1 MKFQLTL
8 LLAVIIGVSACNAP
22 KQDNTIAISGKV
34 KFPDNKYKMYITQ
47 YRDGEK
53 IVTDSFKLNDDGTYA
68 YNMKVDQPGEY
79 NLDCQKWQRVSFWA
93 EDEDLNIDFRGQD
106 TAKIKIKNPPYVYI
120 NGGDNNEVMNHL
132 NFQNYRSYQVMIG
145 MSQAVYHATK
155 ELDGEVYGQVSGK
168 LYGVIGDD
176 DDARIRYMAKEYAD
190 RNSVLAVI
198 SRLRDKTDKA
208 LIDETLET
216 LKKANPNYPPL
227 LKYIKDKEDARA
239 AAEKVKIGSVA
250 PHFSYPTP
258 DGTMVTP
265 SDFKGKL
272 LVIDFWASWCG
283 PCRNEIPHLK
293 EVYEKYHEQGVEV
306 LSVSIDKKEK
316 DWLKALSEENM
327 AWPQILAPKAGKQT
341 MKDYQFSGIPF
352 IIILDKEGK
361 IVAKQLRGK
370 KIDEKLDELLAK

>member
-8 LLAVIIGVSACNAP
+8 LLAFIIGFSACNTI
-22 KQDNTIAISGKV
+22 KQDGTITLTGKV
-34 KFPDNKYKMYITQ
+34 KFPDERFKMYISQ
-47 YRDGEK
+47 YRNGEK
-53 IVTDSFKLNDDGTYA
+53 VVTDSFKLNEDGTYT

-79 NLDCQKWQRVSFWA
+79 NLDCQKWQSVRFWA
-93 EDEDLNIDFRGQD
+93 EDENLNINFRGQD

-120 NGGDNNEVMNHL
+120 NGGDKNEVMNQL
-132 NFQNYRSYQVMIG
+132 NFQDYRSYQVMIG

-155 ELDGEVYGQVSGK
+155 DIPEKFGEISGK
-168 LYGVIGDD
+168 LYEITGDD
-176 DDARIRYMAKEYAD
+176 DDARIRFLAKQYAD
-190 RNSVLAVI
+190 RNSVLAVVN
-198 SRLRDKTDKA
+198 RLRDKTDKA
-208 LIDETLET
+208 LIDKTLEI

-227 LKYIKDKEDARA
+227 LKYIKDKEDARN
-239 AAEKVKIGSVA
+239 AAEKVKIGSIA

-258 DGTMVTP
+258 EGTMVSP
-265 SDFKGKL
+265 DDFKGKF

-293 EVYEKYHEQGVEV
+293 EVYKKYHDKGVEL

-316 DWLKALSEENM
+316 DWLKALAEENM
-327 AWPQILAPKAGKQT
+327 TWPQVLAPKAGKQT
-341 MKDYQFSGIPF
+341 MKDYQFSGIPY
-352 IIILDKEGK
+352 IIILDKDGK

>member
-8 LLAVIIGVSACNAP
+8 LLAFIIGFSACNTI
-22 KQDNTIAISGKV
+22 KQDGTITLTGKV
-34 KFPDNKYKMYITQ
+34 KFPDERFKMYISQ
-47 YRDGEK
+47 YRNGEK
-53 IVTDSFKLNDDGTYA
+53 VVTDSFKLNEDGTYA

-79 NLDCQKWQRVSFWA
+79 NLDCQKWQSVRFWA
-93 EDEDLNIDFRGQD
+93 EDENLNINFRGQD

-120 NGGDNNEVMNHL
+120 NGGDKNEVMNQL
-132 NFQNYRSYQVMIG
+132 NFQDYRSYQIMIG

-155 ELDGEVYGQVSGK
+155 DIPEKFGEISGK
-168 LYGVIGDD
+168 LYEITGDD
-176 DDARIRYMAKEYAD
+176 DDARIRFLAKQYAD
-190 RNSVLAVI
+190 RNSVLAVVN
-198 SRLRDKTDKA
+198 RLRDKTDKA
-208 LIDETLET
+208 LIDKTLEI

-227 LKYIKDKEDARA
+227 LKYIKDKEDARN
-239 AAEKVKIGSVA
+239 AAEKVKIGSIA

-258 DGTMVTP
+258 EGTMVSP
-265 SDFKGKL
+265 DDFKGKF

-293 EVYEKYHEQGVEV
+293 DVYKKYHDKGVEL

-316 DWLKALSEENM
+316 DWLKALAEENM
-327 AWPQILAPKAGKQT
+327 TWPQVLAPKAGKQT
-341 MKDYQFSGIPF
+341 MKDYQFSGIPY
-352 IIILDKEGK
+352 IIILDKDGK